1 MKNLLSI
8 LLVSIILMGCSENNV
23 FKDDLEVIKG
33 DYFSEEIVMTVYEDR
48 KIWIK
53 RFKKIGNKL
62 KLSKLED
69 YYTNGQLESEKN
81 YKDGKKDGLQRGW
94 YENGQLEYEE
104 NYKDGKWNGL
114 QRAWY
119 ENGQLKYEINYKD
132 GNKDGLWRWFSYRDG
147 QLEYEENYKDGEI
160 ID

>member
-62 KLSKLED
+62 KLSKLE
-69 YYTNGQLESEKN
+69 YY
-81 YKDGKKDGLQRGW
+81 
-94 YENGQLEYEE
+94 YENGQLDSER
-104 NYKDGKWNGL
+104 NYKDGERNGL

-119 ENGQLKYEINYKD
+119 ENGQLKWEGNAKD
-132 GNKDGLWRWFSYRDG
+132 GKQDGLWKEWYKNGQLRTEGNIKDGKRDG
-147 QLEYEENYKDGEI
+147 LWKYWHKNGQLDSERNYKDGEI